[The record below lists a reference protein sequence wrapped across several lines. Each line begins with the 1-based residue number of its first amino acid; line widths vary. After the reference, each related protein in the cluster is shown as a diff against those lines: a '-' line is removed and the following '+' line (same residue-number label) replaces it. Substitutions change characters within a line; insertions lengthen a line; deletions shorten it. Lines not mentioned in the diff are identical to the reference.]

1 MAALWARSGA
11 GWAVRLQ
18 LQAAQAGRPGSQRC
32 SAASTYTS
40 VRLAGGCLMT
50 LITLTMGEL
59 ASAFPM
65 SEPACTAHCSSHM
78 LHLNILSQ
86 QACCNCSFPIMSRP
100 AALRLRNGVCISP

>member
-1 MAALWARSGA
+1 MVALWARFGA

-18 LQAAQAGRPGSQRC
+18 LHPTQAGRPGSQRC

-59 ASAFPM
+59 VSAFPM
-65 SEPACTAHCSSHM
+65 SEPACTAHCSSRM
-78 LHLNILSQ
+78 LHLN
-86 QACCNCSFPIMSRP
+86 M
-100 AALRLRNGVCISP
+100 